1 MAPPSLFSLSGANDR
16 KSEVE
21 VVLDVNIMKL
31 WLLAFSD
38 VLGSGNCSSDSSSML
53 ISNR

>member
-21 VVLDVNIMKL
+21 VVLDVNIQGVPKK
-31 WLLAFSD
+31 
-38 VLGSGNCSSDSSSML
+38 SS
-53 ISNR
+53 